1 MSTGQFTKSLRK
13 EDVNTEWWLV
23 DASGQTVGRVATKIA
38 TLIRGKHKPS
48 FTPHVDDGDCVVVIN
63 AEKVVFT
70 GKREDKKTYFKHT
83 GYHGSE
89 TFTPVKEVREK
100 HPERILER
108 AVKGMLPKTKLGRKM
123 SKKLKVYAGSEHPH
137 EAQMPKKLEI

>member
-13 EDVNTEWWLV
+13 EDVKTDWWLV

-48 FTPHVDDGDCVVVIN
+48 FTPHIDDGDCVVVIN

-70 GKREDKKTYFKHT
+70 GKREEKKTYFNHT

-89 TFTPVKEVREK
+89 TFTSVKELRSK
-100 HPERILER
+100 FPERIVEK
-108 AVKGMLPKTKLGRKM
+108 AVKGMLPKNKLGRKM
-123 SKKLKVYAGSEHPH
+123 SKKLKVYVGAEHPH
-137 EAQMPKKLEI
+137 EAQMPKKIEL

>member
-13 EDVNTEWWLV
+13 EDVNPEWWIV

-48 FTPHVDDGDCVVVIN
+48 FTPHIDDGDFVVVIN

-70 GKREDKKTYFKHT
+70 GKREEKKTYFKHT

-89 TFTPVKEVREK
+89 TFTSVKEVREK
-100 HPERILER
+100 HPERIVER

-123 SKKLKVYAGSEHPH
+123 SKKLKVYVGGEHPH
-137 EAQMPKKLEI
+137 AAQMPKKLEI

>member
-13 EDVNTEWWLV
+13 EDVNPEWWIV

-38 TLIRGKHKPS
+38 SLIRGKHKPS
-48 FTPHVDDGDCVVVIN
+48 FTPHIDDGDFVVVIN

-70 GKREDKKTYFKHT
+70 GKREAKKTYFKHT

-89 TFTPVKEVREK
+89 TFTTVKEVREK
-100 HPERILER
+100 HPERIVER

-123 SKKLKVYAGSEHPH
+123 SKKLKVYVGGDHPH
-137 EAQMPKKLEI
+137 QAQMPKNLEI

>member
-13 EDVNTEWWLV
+13 EDVNTEWWIV

-48 FTPHVDDGDCVVVIN
+48 FTPHIDDGDCVVVIN

-89 TFTPVKEVREK
+89 TFTPVKVVREK

-123 SKKLKVYAGSEHPH
+123 SKKLKVYVGNEHPH

>member
-1 MSTGQFTKSLRK
+1 LSTGQFTKLLRK
-13 EDVNTEWWLV
+13 EDVNTEWWIV

-89 TFTPVKEVREK
+89 TFTPVKELREK

-123 SKKLKVYAGSEHPH
+123 SKKLKVYVGSEHPH

>member
-13 EDVNTEWWLV
+13 EDVNPEWWIV

-38 TLIRGKHKPS
+38 SLIRGKHKPS
-48 FTPHVDDGDCVVVIN
+48 FTPHIDDGDFVVVIN

-70 GKREDKKTYFKHT
+70 GKREAKKTYFKHT

-89 TFTPVKEVREK
+89 TFTTVKQVREK
-100 HPERILER
+100 YPERIVER

-123 SKKLKVYAGSEHPH
+123 SKKLKVYVGGDHPH
-137 EAQMPKKLEI
+137 QAQMPKNLEI

>member
-108 AVKGMLPKTKLGRKM
+108 AVKGMLPKTKLGSKM

>member
-1 MSTGQFTKSLRK
+1 MVVSWRI
-13 EDVNTEWWLV
+13 
-23 DASGQTVGRVATKIA
+23 AQTVGRVATKIA